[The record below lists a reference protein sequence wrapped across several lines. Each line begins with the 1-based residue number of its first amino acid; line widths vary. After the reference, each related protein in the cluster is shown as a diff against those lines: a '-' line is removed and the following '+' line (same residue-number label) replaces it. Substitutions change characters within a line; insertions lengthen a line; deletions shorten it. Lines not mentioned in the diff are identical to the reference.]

1 VKFPTEYDALDIVTD
16 ELKAKLQPASRRLM
30 EIEKDRMERRKVRKR
45 VKNKAS
51 TSQTAAPPDSTPTA
65 EEAVMDI
72 DKKPEEGGDLE
83 DESVYRKKELE
94 ELEGL
99 ISPDVKAD
107 VGASPTGLYEL
118 VGTCQPPH
126 SFSAPTYSIRVPYD
140 EWIAIITHKGA
151 AADAGHY
158 IGFVKKSVF
167 HPKAGQA
174 SGSGQKTIDDDDDD
188 WYKFDDEKVS
198 IFPASKLATLDGGGP
213 CLPSI

>member
-1 VKFPTEYDALDIVTD
+1 
-16 ELKAKLQPASRRLM
+16 M

-51 TSQTAAPPDSTPTA
+51 TSQTAAPPDSTSTA

-72 DKKPEEGGDLE
+72 DKKPEEGGDIE
-83 DESVYRKKELE
+83 NESVYRKKELE

-118 VGTCQPPH
+118 VGTCQPSH
-126 SFSAPTYSIRVPYD
+126 SFSTSTYSIIRAPYD

-213 CLPSI
+213 CSPSI